1 MDRKE
6 EQQLK
11 LNRIKNIKYEKE
23 TENGTCKMG
32 MKLLI

>member
-11 LNRIKNIKYEKE
+11 LNKKKIVKCEKE
-23 TENGTCKMG
+23 TENVMWKNGNED
-32 MKLLI
+32 IN